1 MNILLIVL
9 LIVYPFIFKLI
20 ERYFAQKGANM
31 AQKEDM
37 RDIQYEAKKGEI
49 LATKEDLNDINI
61 QIETIR
67 NTISFASQRKHDNIQ
82 DSTKRL
88 LNILHL
94 TEKLNEYQAILLYYL
109 YDKHSE
115 KRLMLLIEQINETML
130 SFLHESRIVYV
141 TIIDADL
148 TKRISE
154 LVQVTQKYAQYLCY
168 IASNASGHLTNW
180 HEYLQLGK
188 ETKNSE
194 VLQQAIQS
202 QANVDKIRKEF
213 ENEIKSEQEPLYDC
227 QIKYMAKLSSLFGE
241 KINFKDSVIN
251 TSFYNIN
258 HD

>member
-1 MNILLIVL
+1 MNILLIVFF
-9 LIVYPFIFKLI
+9 IVYPFIFKLI

-31 AQKEDM
+31 AQKEDI
-37 RDIQYEAKKGEI
+37 RDMQYEAKKGEN

-61 QIETIR
+61 QIETIK
-67 NTISFASQRKHDNIQ
+67 NTISFDSQRKYEYIQ

-148 TKRISE
+148 NKRISE
-154 LVQVTQKYAQYLCY
+154 LVQATQKYAQYLCY
-168 IASNASGHLTNW
+168 IASNASSHLTNW

-202 QANVDKIRKEF
+202 QANVDKIRQEF
-213 ENEIKSEQEPLYDC
+213 ENGIKSEQEPLYDC

-241 KINFKDSVIN
+241 KINFKDSVVN
-251 TSFYNIN
+251 TSFLQ
-258 HD
+258 H

>member
-130 SFLHESRIVYV
+130 SFLHESRIVY
-141 TIIDADL
+141 ADL

-188 ETKNSE
+188 ETENSE

-202 QANVDKIRKEF
+202 QANVDKRVTSKSVLIRHR
-213 ENEIKSEQEPLYDC
+213 
-227 QIKYMAKLSSLFGE
+227 SSL
-241 KINFKDSVIN
+241 V
-251 TSFYNIN
+251 
-258 HD
+258 